1 MAFAFVHSADLQ
13 IGKPFRSFDERLAG
27 RLEAARID
35 AIEVLSSAA
44 RRAGASHILVAGDI
58 YDSEAVPL
66 KTLRQPLARMA
77 RDQDLTWVLLPGNH
91 DPHRPGGIWQ
101 RIATIGFPDN
111 VIAALGEEPIMLS
124 REVALLPAPV
134 TARALTND
142 PTAGMDAAVT
152 GDGVLR
158 IGLAHGSVQGF
169 GSEQS
174 SSITIDPDRWRKA
187 GLSYLA
193 LGDWHGMTK
202 VNERTW
208 YSGTPEPDR
217 FPDNAPGYALA
228 VRVQD
233 GSGAPEVSPV
243 KTGQFVWAKANE
255 QLNSLDALPALS
267 RKLLALC
274 EDPSRLL
281 LKLSIGGTM
290 TAEGFADFDL
300 WAADLDARLAHLA
313 LDAGGVL
320 LSGNLDDSEVL
331 GASGEIAVAARA
343 LQAIASD
350 SGDERSTIAA
360 LAVRRLVSI
369 TQAARDAQG
378 TREAGR

>member
-13 IGKPFRSFDERLAG
+13 IGKPFRSFEERLAG

-44 RRAGASHILVAGDI
+44 RQSGASHILVAGDI

-66 KTLRQPLARMA
+66 KTLRQPLTRMA
-77 RDQDLTWVLLPGNH
+77 RDKDLTWVLLPGNH

-101 RIATIGFPDN
+101 RIASVGFPEN
-111 VIAALGEEPIMLS
+111 VIAAIGEQPIMLS
-124 REVALLPAPV
+124 RDVAVLPAPV
-134 TARALTND
+134 TARSLTND
-142 PTAGMDAAVT
+142 PTAGMDSAVT
-152 GDGVLR
+152 GDGVVR

-174 SSITIDPDRWRKA
+174 SSITIDPERWRKA

-193 LGDWHGMTK
+193 LGDWHGLTK
-202 VNERTW
+202 INERTW

-217 FPDNAPGYALA
+217 FPDNTPGFALV
-228 VRVQD
+228 VRVPD
-233 GSGAPEVSPV
+233 GGGTPEVSPV
-243 KTGQFVWAKANE
+243 RTAQFVWAKASEN
-255 QLNSLDALPALS
+255 LNSVDALPALS
-267 RKLLALC
+267 RKLLGLC

-281 LKLSIGGTM
+281 LKLSVAGTM
-290 TAEGFADFDL
+290 TVEGFADFDV
-300 WAADLDARLAHLA
+300 WAEDLDARLAYLGI
-313 LDAGGVL
+313 DAGCLL

-350 SGDERSTIAA
+350 SEDERAPIAA
-360 LAVRRLVSI
+360 TAVRRLVSM
-369 TQAARDAQG
+369 TQAARDAQAA
-378 TREAGR
+378 REGAR